1 MFNGPFC
8 PEVLYFGR
16 AANGKPIIGVE
27 NATHSSIAGLLFL
40 QRRGCTWSLFLQ
52 GAFRRRMCEFVG
64 KMSRRH
70 LSAVWG
76 QVLVSTLAPMCHLVI
91 VMCSSST
98 TARTSRATEPPHV
111 FGQTMQWSIKRY
123 SAKVRLDYNMRYTY
137 EPDLHRPS
145 SWVATMFIF
154 IYLFTSTKSTT
165 ECYQYDWILLSAHYT

>member
-64 KMSRRH
+64 KMSRH
-70 LSAVWG
+70 LSGSQSAVAR

-91 VMCSSST
+91 VMCSSSSP
-98 TARTSRATEPPHV
+98 AHTSRGTQARHV
-111 FGQTMQWSIKRY
+111 FSQTMQWSIKRF
-123 SAKVRLDYNMRYTY
+123 SAKV
-137 EPDLHRPS
+137 
-145 SWVATMFIF
+145 
-154 IYLFTSTKSTT
+154 
-165 ECYQYDWILLSAHYT
+165 